1 MKHTFLSQIQAI
13 VPVFVALSVM
23 LSACSISVPHNN
35 APSNTSTNEPEANLS
50 VEISH
55 IAYGDFLSSRVATPN
70 GLYLLQN
77 IYPACTSL
85 CYIDMQAQQEIFLC
99 SNPNCTHS
107 SANCNAYL
115 PVNDDYQAAIFF
127 MEGQKQ
133 MEYCLSILYVA
144 MDELGMIWCMDA
156 FMERRYKDWKF
167 WVTFTISMAVSFYLF
182 NFVVSGI
189 TILHTLIAYA
199 MFFIWSYLFFKV
211 TSITLLVLV
220 VLLYGLVS
228 YFISFSVI
236 GASAYLLGI
245 SVQNLR
251 QTYFPFIASSI
262 INYLLLLLICSIVK
276 KIHPLKRASSIRW
289 PILFLTFLFPL
300 ASFVVL
306 LTLIFTSRNAPD
318 SSSAFLLCGIFLA
331 IANIAVF
338 LLLDWVDS
346 SDEAIKQRLALEQTV
361 QLQAQNM
368 EALGK
373 AYSAQRKITHDFNS
387 QIETIG
393 CLLKNGDSKDAI
405 EFITALQA
413 KQTTRSL
420 LVNTHHPIVD
430 ALLNQKAY
438 IAKDKNIQIHFE
450 VNDLSNLQL
459 DSVDITTILGNLLD
473 NAIEASMVYGENSQI
488 QVKVLLGD
496 TLFFAIR
503 NTCKPVKI
511 IGEYIPTTKP
521 NAQLHGFGLE
531 NVKTL
536 LHKYNGEY
544 AMEYDEG
551 WFTFTGEIDNIG
563 RNLGGILSTR

>member
-1 MKHTFLSQIQAI
+1 
-13 VPVFVALSVM
+13 
-23 LSACSISVPHNN
+23 
-35 APSNTSTNEPEANLS
+35 
-50 VEISH
+50 
-55 IAYGDFLSSRVATPN
+55 
-70 GLYLLQN
+70 
-77 IYPACTSL
+77 
-85 CYIDMQAQQEIFLC
+85 
-99 SNPNCTHS
+99 
-107 SANCNAYL
+107 
-115 PVNDDYQAAIFF
+115 
-127 MEGQKQ
+127 

-393 CLLKNGDSKDAI
+393 CYLR
-405 EFITALQA
+405 IT
-413 KQTTRSL
+413 
-420 LVNTHHPIVD
+420 
-430 ALLNQKAY
+430 
-438 IAKDKNIQIHFE
+438 
-450 VNDLSNLQL
+450 
-459 DSVDITTILGNLLD
+459 
-473 NAIEASMVYGENSQI
+473 
-488 QVKVLLGD
+488 
-496 TLFFAIR
+496 
-503 NTCKPVKI
+503 
-511 IGEYIPTTKP
+511 
-521 NAQLHGFGLE
+521 
-531 NVKTL
+531 
-536 LHKYNGEY
+536 
-544 AMEYDEG
+544 
-551 WFTFTGEIDNIG
+551 
-563 RNLGGILSTR
+563 

>member
-1 MKHTFLSQIQAI
+1 
-13 VPVFVALSVM
+13 
-23 LSACSISVPHNN
+23 
-35 APSNTSTNEPEANLS
+35 
-50 VEISH
+50 
-55 IAYGDFLSSRVATPN
+55 
-70 GLYLLQN
+70 
-77 IYPACTSL
+77 
-85 CYIDMQAQQEIFLC
+85 
-99 SNPNCTHS
+99 
-107 SANCNAYL
+107 
-115 PVNDDYQAAIFF
+115 
-127 MEGQKQ
+127 
-133 MEYCLSILYVA
+133 MEYCLSLLYVA
-144 MDELGMIWCMDA
+144 MDELGLIWCMDA

-167 WVTFTISMAVSFYLF
+167 WGVFAVNLVVSFYLF

-189 TILHTLIAYA
+189 TVLHALIAYA
-199 MFFIWSYLFFKV
+199 VFFIWAFLLFKA
-211 TSITLLVLV
+211 TSITLLVLLVLIYCV
-220 VLLYGLVS
+220 VY
-228 YFISFSVI
+228 YFISFSVM
-236 GASAYLLGI
+236 GASSHLLGI
-245 SVQNLR
+245 SVQTLR

-262 INYLLLLLICSIVK
+262 INYLLLLLICSTVK
-276 KIHPLKRASSIRW
+276 KIHPLKRAGSIRW
-289 PILFLTFLFPL
+289 TILFLTFLFPL

-306 LTLIFTSRNAPD
+306 LTLIFTSVNSPD
-318 SSSAFLLCGIFLA
+318 NSNAFLLCGIFLV

-338 LLLDWVDS
+338 LLLDRVDS
-346 SDEAIKQRLALEQTV
+346 SDEAIKQKLALEQTV

-368 EALGK
+368 SALGK
-373 AYSAQRKITHDFNS
+373 AYSEQRKITHDFNS
-387 QIETIG
+387 QLETIG

-405 EFITALQA
+405 EFVTALHA

-473 NAIEASMVYGENSQI
+473 NAIEACVIYGENSQI
-488 QVKVLLGD
+488 QVKVLLGN

-536 LHKYNGEY
+536 LRKYNGEY

-551 WFTFTGEIDNIG
+551 WFTFTGEIDNYP
-563 RNLGGILSTR
+563 IL

>member
-1 MKHTFLSQIQAI
+1 
-13 VPVFVALSVM
+13 
-23 LSACSISVPHNN
+23 
-35 APSNTSTNEPEANLS
+35 
-50 VEISH
+50 
-55 IAYGDFLSSRVATPN
+55 
-70 GLYLLQN
+70 
-77 IYPACTSL
+77 
-85 CYIDMQAQQEIFLC
+85 
-99 SNPNCTHS
+99 
-107 SANCNAYL
+107 
-115 PVNDDYQAAIFF
+115 
-127 MEGQKQ
+127 
-133 MEYCLSILYVA
+133 MEYCLSLLYVA

-167 WVTFTISMAVSFYLF
+167 WGVFAVNLGVSFCLF

-189 TILHTLIAYA
+189 TVLHTLTAYA
-199 MFFIWSYLFFKV
+199 VFFIWAFLLFKA
-211 TSITLLVLV
+211 TNITLLALLVLIYCV
-220 VLLYGLVS
+220 VY
-228 YFISFSVI
+228 YFISFSVM
-236 GASAYLLGI
+236 GASSHLLGI
-245 SVQNLR
+245 SVQTLR

-262 INYLLLLLICSIVK
+262 INYLLLLLICSIAK
-276 KIHPLKRASSIRW
+276 KIHPLKRANSIRW
-289 PILFLTFLFPL
+289 SILFLTFLFPL

-306 LTLIFTSRNAPD
+306 LTLIFTSLNSPNN
-318 SSSAFLLCGIFLA
+318 SSAFLLCGIFLV

-387 QIETIG
+387 QLETIG

-405 EFITALQA
+405 EFVTALQA

-420 LVNTHHPIVD
+420 LVNTHHSIVD

-450 VNDLSNLQL
+450 INDLSGLQL
-459 DSVDITTILGNLLD
+459 DSVDVTTILGNLLD
-473 NAIEASMVYGENSQI
+473 NAMEACVLYGEGSQI

-503 NTCKPVKI
+503 NTSKPVKI
-511 IGEYIPTTKP
+511 IGESIPTTKP
-521 NAQLHGFGLE
+521 NPQLHGFGLE

-544 AMEYDEG
+544 AMEYDAG
-551 WFTFTGEIDNIG
+551 WFTFTGEIENHP
-563 RNLGGILSTR
+563 IL

>member
-1 MKHTFLSQIQAI
+1 
-13 VPVFVALSVM
+13 
-23 LSACSISVPHNN
+23 
-35 APSNTSTNEPEANLS
+35 
-50 VEISH
+50 
-55 IAYGDFLSSRVATPN
+55 
-70 GLYLLQN
+70 
-77 IYPACTSL
+77 
-85 CYIDMQAQQEIFLC
+85 
-99 SNPNCTHS
+99 
-107 SANCNAYL
+107 
-115 PVNDDYQAAIFF
+115 
-127 MEGQKQ
+127 

-167 WVTFTISMAVSFYLF
+167 WGVFAVNLGVSFYLF

-189 TILHTLIAYA
+189 TVLHTLIAYA
-199 MFFIWSYLFFKV
+199 VFFILAFLLFKA
-211 TSITLLVLV
+211 TNITLLALLVLIYCV
-220 VLLYGLVS
+220 VY
-228 YFISFSVI
+228 YFISFSVM
-236 GASAYLLGI
+236 GASSHLLGI
-245 SVQNLR
+245 SVQTLR

-306 LTLIFTSRNAPD
+306 LTLIFTSVNSPD
-318 SSSAFLLCGIFLA
+318 NSNAFLLCGIFLV

-346 SDEAIKQRLALEQTV
+346 SDEAIKQKLALEQTV

-387 QIETIG
+387 QLETIG
-393 CLLKNGDSKDAI
+393 CLLKSDDSKDAI
-405 EFITALQA
+405 EFVTALHA

-459 DSVDITTILGNLLD
+459 DSVDITTILGNLLN
-473 NAIEASMVYGENSQI
+473 NAIEACVIYGENSQI
-488 QVKVLLGD
+488 QVKVLLGN

-536 LHKYNGEY
+536 LRKYNGEY

-551 WFTFTGEIDNIG
+551 WFTFTGEIDNYP
-563 RNLGGILSTR
+563 IL

>member
-1 MKHTFLSQIQAI
+1 
-13 VPVFVALSVM
+13 
-23 LSACSISVPHNN
+23 
-35 APSNTSTNEPEANLS
+35 
-50 VEISH
+50 
-55 IAYGDFLSSRVATPN
+55 
-70 GLYLLQN
+70 
-77 IYPACTSL
+77 
-85 CYIDMQAQQEIFLC
+85 
-99 SNPNCTHS
+99 
-107 SANCNAYL
+107 
-115 PVNDDYQAAIFF
+115 
-127 MEGQKQ
+127 

-387 QIETIG
+387 RIETIG

-536 LHKYNGEY
+536 LRKYNGEY

-563 RNLGGILSTR
+563 RNLGGNTKYEVKLITKRIFYFVGFIRPR

>member
-1 MKHTFLSQIQAI
+1 MLEETNKLWKLADRRTGMNILICDDERFAAEKIAELVSRSAVQHHLAVSVVKYTDVEKCLASPLNRCDIAFFDIDMKPYNGIDLARKLHNENPNAIIIFVTNYIEYAPAGYEVNAFRYLLKPEMDKNFERIFEDALEAYKKNHQIVSFSIDAEHI
-13 VPVFVALSVM
+13 EVPV
-23 LSACSISVPHNN
+23 HN
-35 APSNTSTNEPEANLS
+35 
-50 VEISH
+50 I
-55 IAYGDFLSSRVATPN
+55 
-70 GLYLLQN
+70 LYLESEQR
-77 IYPACTSL
+77 I
-85 CYIDMQAQQEIFLC
+85 MQ
-99 SNPNCTHS
+99 
-107 SANCNAYL
+107 
-115 PVNDDYQAAIFF
+115 
-127 MEGQKQ
+127 
-133 MEYCLSILYVA
+133 
-144 MDELGMIWCMDA
+144 
-156 FMERRYKDWKF
+156 
-167 WVTFTISMAVSFYLF
+167 
-182 NFVVSGI
+182 
-189 TILHTLIAYA
+189 
-199 MFFIWSYLFFKV
+199 
-211 TSITLLVLV
+211 
-220 VLLYGLVS
+220 
-228 YFISFSVI
+228 
-236 GASAYLLGI
+236 
-245 SVQNLR
+245 
-251 QTYFPFIASSI
+251 
-262 INYLLLLLICSIVK
+262 IVK

-306 LTLIFTSRNAPD
+306 LTLIFTSVNSPD
-318 SSSAFLLCGIFLA
+318 NSNAFLLCGIFLV

-346 SDEAIKQRLALEQTV
+346 SDEAIKQKLALEQTV

-387 QIETIG
+387 QLETIG
-393 CLLKNGDSKDAI
+393 CLLKSDDSKDAI
-405 EFITALQA
+405 EFVTALHA

-473 NAIEASMVYGENSQI
+473 NAIEACVIYGENSQI
-488 QVKVLLGD
+488 QVKVLLGN

-536 LHKYNGEY
+536 LRKYNGEY

-551 WFTFTGEIDNIG
+551 WFTFTGEIDNYP
-563 RNLGGILSTR
+563 IL

>member
-1 MKHTFLSQIQAI
+1 
-13 VPVFVALSVM
+13 
-23 LSACSISVPHNN
+23 
-35 APSNTSTNEPEANLS
+35 
-50 VEISH
+50 
-55 IAYGDFLSSRVATPN
+55 
-70 GLYLLQN
+70 
-77 IYPACTSL
+77 
-85 CYIDMQAQQEIFLC
+85 
-99 SNPNCTHS
+99 
-107 SANCNAYL
+107 
-115 PVNDDYQAAIFF
+115 
-127 MEGQKQ
+127 
-133 MEYCLSILYVA
+133 MEYCLSLLYVA
-144 MDELGMIWCMDA
+144 MDELGLIWCMDA

-182 NFVVSGI
+182 NFIVSGI
-189 TILHTLIAYA
+189 TVLHILIAYA

-245 SVQNLR
+245 SIQNLR

-387 QIETIG
+387 QLETIG
-393 CLLKNGDSKDAI
+393 CLLKNGDNKDAI
-405 EFITALQA
+405 EFVTALQA

-473 NAIEASMVYGENSQI
+473 NAIEACVIYGENSQI
-488 QVKVLLGD
+488 QVKVLLGN

-521 NAQLHGFGLE
+521 NAQLHAI
-531 NVKTL
+531 L
-536 LHKYNGEY
+536 LWIYKNKQCIQKQYDKYR
-544 AMEYDEG
+544 
-551 WFTFTGEIDNIG
+551 W
-563 RNLGGILSTR
+563 NLRF

>member
-1 MKHTFLSQIQAI
+1 
-13 VPVFVALSVM
+13 
-23 LSACSISVPHNN
+23 
-35 APSNTSTNEPEANLS
+35 
-50 VEISH
+50 
-55 IAYGDFLSSRVATPN
+55 
-70 GLYLLQN
+70 
-77 IYPACTSL
+77 
-85 CYIDMQAQQEIFLC
+85 
-99 SNPNCTHS
+99 
-107 SANCNAYL
+107 
-115 PVNDDYQAAIFF
+115 
-127 MEGQKQ
+127 
-133 MEYCLSILYVA
+133 MEYCLSLLYVA
-144 MDELGMIWCMDA
+144 MDELGLIWCMDA
-156 FMERRYKDWKF
+156 FIERRYKDWKF
-167 WVTFTISMAVSFYLF
+167 WGVFAVNLGVSFYLF

-189 TILHTLIAYA
+189 TVLHTLIAYA
-199 MFFIWSYLFFKV
+199 VFFILAFLLFKA
-211 TSITLLVLV
+211 TNITLLALLVLIYCV
-220 VLLYGLVS
+220 VY
-228 YFISFSVI
+228 YFISFSVM
-236 GASAYLLGI
+236 GASSHLLGI
-245 SVQNLR
+245 SVQTLR

-306 LTLIFTSRNAPD
+306 LTLIFTSVNSPD
-318 SSSAFLLCGIFLA
+318 NSNAFLLCGIFL
-331 IANIAVF
+331 
-338 LLLDWVDS
+338 
-346 SDEAIKQRLALEQTV
+346 EAIKQKLALEQTV

-387 QIETIG
+387 QLETIG
-393 CLLKNGDSKDAI
+393 CLLKSDDSKDAI
-405 EFITALQA
+405 EFVTALHA

-473 NAIEASMVYGENSQI
+473 NAIEACVIYGENSQI
-488 QVKVLLGD
+488 QVKVLLGN

-536 LHKYNGEY
+536 LRKYNGEY

-551 WFTFTGEIDNIG
+551 WFTFTGEIDNYP
-563 RNLGGILSTR
+563 IL